1 MNLINLIFYELI
13 LICKYSV
20 TLENLESLFYE
31 LEMLQLKLYNMYLYW
46 CTQYIIYIYIYTVDI
61 YSLLTPLIYL

>member
-46 CTQYIIYIYIYTVDI
+46 CTQYIYTVDI